1 MELLAEVPQN
11 EDLSPGP
18 VQTVVR
24 PAVQRRMPIRRCEW
38 MPGWVRMAP
47 LIRLMLMP
55 VRHLWMPGALQGLGP
70 LE

>member
-1 MELLAEVPQN
+1 MELLAEVPQK
-11 EDLSPGP
+11 EDRSTGP

-24 PAVQRRMPIRRCEW
+24 PAVQNPPIRRCEW

-55 VRHLWMPGALQGLGP
+55 VRHLWMPGALQGLRP
-70 LE
+70 LK